1 MSPRVIPGI
10 HHVTAIAGDPQ
21 ANLDFYTQ
29 VLGLRLVKKT
39 VNFDDPGTYHFYFGD
54 AVGAPGTILTFF
66 PWPGAYPGRAG
77 AGMAAAT
84 AYSIRAGSLDY
95 WMERLAEVYG
105 NFDAPM
111 LVHDSKDVP
120 GTRTMAARKSLIRYQ
135 YVETPAGGRVDITT
149 TDADGLAAVHDF
161 LRFQIADH
169 GTGDA
174 TTVRKR

>member
-1 MSPRVIPGI
+1 MVFTRS
-10 HHVTAIAGDPQ
+10 
-21 ANLDFYTQ
+21 LF
-29 VLGLRLVKKT
+29 
-39 VNFDDPGTYHFYFGD
+39 
-54 AVGAPGTILTFF
+54 AVVAMAF
-66 PWPGAYPGRAG
+66 
-77 AGMAAAT
+77 AAALPS
-84 AYSIRAGSLDY
+84 AQDHHASLDQRGATV
-95 WMERLAEVYG
+95 MGFDQRLTRHQFLLFTDGGAIDVSVRDASDTRNRDAIRSHLPHIALMFADG